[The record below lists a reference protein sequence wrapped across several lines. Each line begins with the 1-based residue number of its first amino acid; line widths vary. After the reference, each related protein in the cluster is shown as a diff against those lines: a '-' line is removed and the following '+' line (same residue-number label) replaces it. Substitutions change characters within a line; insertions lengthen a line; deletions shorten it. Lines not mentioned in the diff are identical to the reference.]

1 MMESSMKENDH
12 IKYKKV
18 WRRKQKQ
25 EEQVNGEFSKDI
37 PTWVAYV
44 SNNDKYASK
53 EEYARLTNDDLAIEH
68 HCTLF

>member
-1 MMESSMKENDH
+1 MKENAH

-25 EEQVNGEFSKDI
+25 EEQVNGEFSEDI
-37 PTWVAYV
+37 PTGVAEM

-53 EEYARLTNDDLAIEH
+53 EEDVNDYK
-68 HCTLF
+68 